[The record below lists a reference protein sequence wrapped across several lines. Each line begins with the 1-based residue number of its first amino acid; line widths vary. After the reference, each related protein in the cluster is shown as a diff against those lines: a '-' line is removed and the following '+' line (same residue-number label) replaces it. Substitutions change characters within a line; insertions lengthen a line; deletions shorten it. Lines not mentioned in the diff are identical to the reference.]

1 LLRLEQA
8 RILRQMKMRT
18 FLLLLLILAFACNGR
33 AQSKP
38 QSSAADRAITQ
49 QSGSNSETY
58 SDTLAMIKAGRET
71 EGSDELGRLF
81 AIGDLRTS
89 DLLVACNDTDEEIAS
104 LAFLALQLLGK
115 SECVPCGDTVSRK
128 HNDVPLVCGANIAD
142 ADFNR
147 IERWLAKKKNGNG
160 YECAP
165 EGEYEPLT
173 PLQDSVLYALIL
185 DGSPRSR
192 SILNH
197 MDAIENA
204 CGVDHSTIIG
214 GILEQAQSLIAAA
227 KRSAR
232 NLKFEPNT
240 LESAVRSSAF
250 FLPSKYRKDNQIEV
264 IARNIANDRILLEVS
279 YRCGRLCGSGYY
291 VVLQKD
297 GTVWR
302 YASIGMAWIS

>member
-1 LLRLEQA
+1 MKRLTCRFLPLLPALSV
-8 RILRQMKMRT
+8 LS
-18 FLLLLLILAFACNGR
+18 FLSTLPETAA
-33 AQSKP
+33 AQSGP
-38 QSSAADRAITQ
+38 QASAAGRAITQ
-49 QSGSNSETY
+49 QPGANSETY
-58 SDTLAMIKAGRET
+58 GDTLGMLKAWRET
-71 EGSDELGRLF
+71 DESNELGRLF

-89 DLLVACNDTDEEIAS
+89 DLLVACNDADEEIAS

-115 SECVPCGDTVSRK
+115 SECVPCGDMVSRK
-128 HNDVPLVCGANIAD
+128 HNDVPLVCGANIAET
-142 ADFNR
+142 DFNR
-147 IERWLAKKKNGNG
+147 IERWLAKKKNGNR

-173 PLQDSVLYALIL
+173 PLDDSVVYALIL

-192 SILNH
+192 SILSH

-214 GILEQAQSLIAAA
+214 GILEEAQSLIAAA
-227 KRSAR
+227 KRNAR
-232 NLKFEPNT
+232 NLKFEPAT
-240 LESAVRSSAF
+240 LESVVRSSAF
-250 FLPSKYRKDNQIEV
+250 FLPSKYRKDSQVEV
-264 IARNIANDRILLEVS
+264 IAHNKADDRILLEVS

-297 GTVWR
+297 GSVWR

>member
-1 LLRLEQA
+1 
-8 RILRQMKMRT
+8 MKMRASLS
-18 FLLLLLILAFACNGR
+18 LLMVFAFACSSC
-33 AQSKP
+33 AQSKQ

-49 QSGSNSETY
+49 KSGSNSETY
-58 SDTLAMIKAGRET
+58 SDTLAMIKAWRET
-71 EGSDELGRLF
+71 DENNELGRLF
-81 AIGDLRTS
+81 AVGDRRTS
-89 DLLVACNDTDEEIAS
+89 DLLAACNDADEEIAS
-104 LAFLALQLLGK
+104 LALLALQLLGK
-115 SECVPCGDTVSRK
+115 SECLPCGDTISRK
-128 HNDVPLVCGANIAD
+128 HNDVPFVCGANIAD

-173 PLQDSVLYALIL
+173 PMQDSVVYALIL
-185 DGSPRSR
+185 DGSRRSR

-197 MDAIENA
+197 MDAIETA
-204 CGVDHSTIIG
+204 CGVDHDTIIG
-214 GILEQAQSLIAAA
+214 DILEQTQSLIAAA
-227 KRSAR
+227 KRSAH

-240 LESAVRSSAF
+240 LESVVRSSAF
-250 FLPSKYRKDNQIEV
+250 FLRSKYRKDSEIEV
-264 IARNIANDRILLEVS
+264 IAHNIVNDRILLEVS
-279 YRCGRLCGSGYY
+279 YRCGSLCGSGYY